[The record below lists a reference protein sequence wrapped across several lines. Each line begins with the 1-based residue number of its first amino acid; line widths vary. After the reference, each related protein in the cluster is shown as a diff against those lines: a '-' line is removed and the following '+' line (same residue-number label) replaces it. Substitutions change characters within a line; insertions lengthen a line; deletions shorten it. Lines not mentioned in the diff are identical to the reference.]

1 MGASINVRLFSAGD
15 AAQVRNLFI
24 RVTRLLVPPH
34 MTEVFEGYIARSLRE
49 EVDRIVDYYGDKGGA
64 FWVAIDGTQVVGMFG
79 LEPSS
84 TDAME
89 LRRMYVDPDVRR
101 QGIARTMLQF
111 AEDECRRRNKSRM
124 ALSTSE
130 LQVAALTSLLFR
142 EDSLIRHFRLS
153 SLAGIPLLPNT
164 PEGT

>member
-64 FWVAIDGTQVVGMFG
+64 FWVAID
-79 LEPSS
+79 
-84 TDAME
+84 
-89 LRRMYVDPDVRR
+89 
-101 QGIARTMLQF
+101 
-111 AEDECRRRNKSRM
+111 
-124 ALSTSE
+124 
-130 LQVAALTSLLFR
+130 AALTLYRNSGYELVR
-142 EDSLIRHFRLS
+142 EELS
-153 SLAGIPLLPNT
+153 VAESNATVGAGLRRFYFEKTL
-164 PEGT
+164 